1 MKLYSV
7 FDNDQ
12 WVADMTADDIAE
24 MIGCTR
30 EQVIRAVANASV
42 INNRYTFLNSKAL
55 NIDNYDLRTEDF
67 EEAVGKAKEVVMREV
82 KKIREDA

>member
-12 WVADMTADDIAE
+12 WVTDMAADDIAE

-42 INNRYTFLNSKAL
+42 MKHLKLSK
-55 NIDNYDLRTEDF
+55 
-67 EEAVGKAKEVVMREV
+67 M
-82 KKIREDA
+82 KKKSRMQ

>member
-12 WVADMTADDIAE
+12 WVAE

-30 EQVIRAVANASV
+30 KQVIRAVANASV
-42 INNRYTFLNSKAL
+42 INDRYTFV
-55 NIDNYDLRTEDF
+55 YDDDTIVTGNTPNDRRLLKGFTL
-67 EEAVGKAKEVVMREV
+67 ATLQIKGLVGA
-82 KKIREDA
+82 

>member
-30 EQVIRAVANASV
+30 EQVIRAVSNASV
-42 INNRYTFLNSKAL
+42 INDRYTFV
-55 NIDNYDLRTEDF
+55 YDGDIIVTGNTPNDRRLLKEF
-67 EEAVGKAKEVVMREV
+67 ILAAFQIKGLVGA
-82 KKIREDA
+82 

>member
-12 WVADMTADDIAE
+12 WVADTTADDIAE

-42 INNRYTFLNSKAL
+42 INNRYTFVCDTIVTGNTPNDRRLLKEFILATFQIKGL
-55 NIDNYDLRTEDF
+55 
-67 EEAVGKAKEVVMREV
+67 VGA
-82 KKIREDA
+82 

>member
-42 INNRYTFLNSKAL
+42 INDRYTF
-55 NIDNYDLRTEDF
+55 
-67 EEAVGKAKEVVMREV
+67 G
-82 KKIREDA
+82 IRWRHHCKNRKYAE

>member
-24 MIGCTR
+24 KLC
-30 EQVIRAVANASV
+30 QFV
-42 INNRYTFLNSKAL
+42 
-55 NIDNYDLRTEDF
+55 YDLKIEFKKQEDGN
-67 EEAVGKAKEVVMREV
+67 EK
-82 KKIREDA
+82 

>member
-24 MIGCTR
+24 P
-30 EQVIRAVANASV
+30 AN
-42 INNRYTFLNSKAL
+42 
-55 NIDNYDLRTEDF
+55 
-67 EEAVGKAKEVVMREV
+67 
-82 KKIREDA
+82 KKSIAN